1 VALAG
6 AIAVDSVDFD
16 APTRNENSMVK
27 KRTAET
33 NGIRLDLEQRSF
45 YRFSVLATQINRAVT
60 SAYIKQYGR
69 PANGWKIITVLGRF
83 GTQSVSEIHAHTT
96 LEMDKVTR
104 VIDALL
110 IGGIAIR
117 EQDKADRRR
126 VLVTLSPKGRRINAQ
141 IEDMIGR
148 MEREFLIML
157 TPRERESLYNLLD
170 KLQLRANQI
179 FTVSAGFEVDA

>member
-1 VALAG
+1 LARVASA
-6 AIAVDSVDFD
+6 
-16 APTRNENSMVK
+16 RNK

-33 NGIRLDLEQRSF
+33 NGIRLDFQQRSF

-60 SAYIKQYGR
+60 GAYIKQYGR

-104 VIDALL
+104 VIDTLL
-110 IGGIAIR
+110 ERGITIR
-117 EQDKADRRR
+117 EQDKQDRRR
-126 VLVTLSPKGRRINAQ
+126 VLVSLSPKGRRINAQ
-141 IEDMIGR
+141 IEGIIGR

-157 TPRERESLYNLLD
+157 TSRERESLYGLLD

-179 FTVSAGFEVDA
+179 FAVTT